1 MTIVNLDATNIGM
14 DVKSAMSAF
23 QVSGGILAGS
33 AILVGHALCINSSGE
48 LALTDIGSERGDSM
62 SKFVGLS
69 PKGYADEDVASAY
82 GNGARFNNYST
93 GMTPG
98 EYLYVS
104 GSTPGLLDT
113 SSGSFAV
120 TSASST
126 TLDAP
131 VALCISSTDIIICR

>member
-1 MTIVNLDATNIGM
+1 MSVLTLDATNIGM
-14 DVKSAMSAF
+14 DVKSAMSAN

-48 LALTDIGSERGDSM
+48 LALADIVDEVGSAC
-62 SKFVGLS
+62 SKFVGLA

-98 EYLYVS
+98 AYLYVS
-104 GSTPGLLDT
+104 GSAGLLET
-113 SSGSFAV
+113 TSGSIAI

-126 TLDAP
+126 SFDLP
-131 VALCISSTDIIICR
+131 VALCISATDIIVVR